1 MLTRRLRDESG
12 YSLVEVMASVVI
24 LAIAIIPMVA
34 MFDMGLTTATRA
46 GNYDKAR
53 ALAKKQLEAAQSL
66 PYATVKTNFPNAP
79 CTFDGS
85 GLCESTGNQDPST
98 EFSNFRYTIRKQY
111 VQPNGSDTAFVNADE
126 DKGMMRVS
134 VIVGWGGPGFDD
146 NQITVNAL
154 KAR

>member
-1 MLTRRLRDESG
+1 LIKLRKDETG
-12 YSLVEVMASVVI
+12 YSLVEVMASIVI
-24 LAIAIIPMVA
+24 LAVAIIPMVA
-34 MFDMGLTTATRA
+34 MFDMGLATATRA
-46 GNYDKAR
+46 GDSDKAR

-66 PYATVKTNFPNAP
+66 PYATVKTNFPTAP

-98 EFSNFRYTIRKQY
+98 EFSNFRYTVRKQY
-111 VQPNGSDTAFVNADE
+111 VQPNGSDTAFVDADE

-134 VIVGWGGPGFDD
+134 VIVGWGGVGFND
-146 NQITVNAL
+146 NQITVTAL